1 MLNNNNKRQKVDDY
15 HSNYKKFSN
24 AQSSILYF
32 SRTEIQD
39 KVTSGRRGKKKQTE
53 TRKDTQASTEP
64 AVFSFRCCVV
74 NMRVFK
80 LRFCLFSCPKYSMT
94 F

>member
-1 MLNNNNKRQKVDDY
+1 MLNNNNKRQKVVDY

-39 KVTSGRRGKKKQTE
+39 KVTSSRRGKKKQKQERTL
-53 TRKDTQASTEP
+53 RLQPNLQCFLSY
-64 AVFSFRCCVV
+64 AVW
-74 NMRVFK
+74 
-80 LRFCLFSCPKYSMT
+80 
-94 F
+94 